1 MPMPLLSDW
10 LTVFIVG
17 LVVVV
22 TPGANFTMT
31 MRNSL
36 VHSRQAGLY
45 TAFGVGIGSIIHVT
59 YCLVGIGAIIS
70 QSILLFNA
78 LKWLGAAYL
87 IYIGIK
93 SLRAKKLTNV
103 ENLPIARNISN
114 RSAIRVGFLTSLL
127 NPKAT
132 LLFLAVFTQLIQP
145 NSPLTAQIIYG
156 LTVIALE
163 VIWYSLVAL
172 FISQRNI
179 KRLLTS
185 FLHWIERVMGAV
197 LILLGLRLAFA
208 KETE

>member
-1 MPMPLLSDW
+1 MPLLSDW
-10 LTVFIVG
+10 LTVLVVG
-17 LVVVV
+17 FVVVV
-22 TPGANFTMT
+22 TPGANFAMT

-45 TAFGVGIGSIIHVT
+45 TALGVGLGSIIHVT
-59 YCLVGIGAIIS
+59 YCLLGIGVIIS

-93 SLRAKKLTNV
+93 SLRTKKLNTT
-103 ENLPIARNISN
+103 ENLQIQRNIGN
-114 RSAIRVGFLTSLL
+114 WSAIRVGSLTSLL

-163 VIWYSLVAL
+163 IIWYSLVAL
-172 FISQRNI
+172 FISQRNV

-185 FLHWIERVMGAV
+185 FMHWVERVMGLV
-197 LILLGLRLAFA
+197 LILLGLRLALA

>member
-1 MPMPLLSDW
+1 MPLLSDW

-31 MRNSL
+31 VRNSL

-59 YCLVGIGAIIS
+59 YCLLGIGVIIS

-93 SLRAKKLTNV
+93 SLRAKKLNTTENV
-103 ENLPIARNISN
+103 QVERSISN
-114 RSAIRVGFLTSLL
+114 WSAIRIGCLTTLL

-145 NSPLTAQIIYG
+145 NSPVSAQIIYG
-156 LTVIALE
+156 LTVVALE

-172 FISQRNI
+172 FISQHNV
-179 KRLLTS
+179 KRLLIS
-185 FLHWIERVMGAV
+185 FMHLIERVMGAV

-208 KETE
+208 KGTE

>member
-1 MPMPLLSDW
+1 MPLLSDW
-10 LTVFIVG
+10 LTVLVVG
-17 LVVVV
+17 FVVVV

-45 TAFGVGIGSIIHVT
+45 TALGVGLGSIIHVT
-59 YCLVGIGAIIS
+59 YCLLGIGVIIS

-93 SLRAKKLTNV
+93 SLRAKKQKTT
-103 ENLPIARNISN
+103 ENLQIERHISN
-114 RSAIRVGFLTSLL
+114 WLAIRIGFLTSLL

-163 VIWYSLVAL
+163 IVWYSLVAL
-172 FISQRNI
+172 FISQRNV

-185 FLHWIERVMGAV
+185 FMHWIERVMGVV
-197 LILLGLRLAFA
+197 LILLGLRLALA